1 MGGMCFRRRRFAPRF
16 SLGPLCF
23 MRPTCEGLVQLLSGS
38 DFALRLLRDGSCP
51 NSYPARCFSGGLLR
65 FACHHCSCG
74 KPRRKRL
81 GRTMEHMRDR
91 HASTKGTTE
100 EDRQREVLSLEACSP
115 RTVVQ
120 RFVLCVLLLAISLV
134 AWLANA
140 PDALAATWP
149 LSVSKLS
156 PSVRFHDTYTA
167 GDKSYAH
174 SGIDIPASAGL
185 QISSPLAGKVRYTGA
200 VPSGDSRVGSSGS
213 GPTMQ
218 AASIELADGRIV
230 TLMPLASCCVSEG
243 ETVGEGQTVGVL
255 AGTGD
260 PSSSGAHL
268 HMGLRK
274 GGRYYD
280 PMTLFGAPSTSAPAG
295 DSSTAPAAA
304 PNTSVLPS
312 VAVPALS
319 DEGGAMQT
327 QQGAPRESPLAEPS
341 YEPGIITS
349 GEAAMPAPEEEPGLV
364 GSVRAA
370 LEPLVQSCLLQARGL
385 AVAFE
390 SLSQLTGIPIVLLAT
405 AAVLMGIGVIA
416 LLIMAAVRVA
426 MPKVRT
432 LWRRRASSLLSGKA
446 DGIMP

>member
-1 MGGMCFRRRRFAPRF
+1 MALAPARIRLGVF
-16 SLGPLCF
+16 QVVCSDSLVIIAVA
-23 MRPTCEGLVQLLSGS
+23 ES
-38 DFALRLLRDGSCP
+38 RDGNDWSARWSICEAGTHRP
-51 NSYPARCFSGGLLR
+51 KAPPRKAGNEKSYHS
-65 FACHHCSCG
+65 
-74 KPRRKRL
+74 KP
-81 GRTMEHMRDR
+81 
-91 HASTKGTTE
+91 
-100 EDRQREVLSLEACSP
+100 VPP

-120 RFVLCVLLLAISLV
+120 RFVLCVLLLAVSLV
-134 AWLANA
+134 AWLASA
-140 PDALAATWP
+140 PGALAATWP
-149 LSVSKLS
+149 LSVSRLS
-156 PSVRFHDTYTA
+156 PSVHFHDTYTA

-185 QISSPLAGKVRYTGA
+185 QISAPLAGKVRYTGA

-213 GPTMQ
+213 GSTMQ
-218 AASIELADGRIV
+218 AVSIELSDGRVV

-243 ETVGEGQTVGVL
+243 ETVGESQAVGVL

-260 PSSSGAHL
+260 PSSSEAHL
-268 HMGLRK
+268 HMGLKK

-280 PMTLFGAPSTSAPAG
+280 PMTLFGAAPMSASAR
-295 DSSTAPAAA
+295 DSSTAAAAA

-312 VAVPALS
+312 AAAPALS

-327 QQGAPRESPLAEPS
+327 QQGTPRGSPLAEPS

-349 GEAAMPAPEEEPGLV
+349 GEAAIPASEGELGLV

-416 LLIMAAVRVA
+416 LLIMATVRVA